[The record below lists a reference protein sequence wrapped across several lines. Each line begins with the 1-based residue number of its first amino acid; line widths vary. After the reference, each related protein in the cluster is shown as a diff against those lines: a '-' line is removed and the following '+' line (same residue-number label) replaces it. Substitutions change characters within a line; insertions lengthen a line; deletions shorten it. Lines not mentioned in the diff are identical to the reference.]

1 MYTAAIAFG
10 AVIVVMVEAG
20 ERYCCCHAGRFDR
33 DLLLL
38 PL

>member
-10 AVIVVMVEAG
+10 AVIVVVVEAE
-20 ERYCCCHAGRFDR
+20 ERYCCCRACRFDR